1 MIRMVFDQE
10 RPKIMAVSLTRKTP
24 RPTKINLA
32 LLHVSVPPA
41 VALRLGVA
49 PSSNLSTDRPTDPA
63 DYSDGYGGTYAKG
76 E

>member
-1 MIRMVFDQE
+1 MIHMVITE
-10 RPKIMAVSLTRKTP
+10 RSKIMAVSLTRKTP
-24 RPTKINLA
+24 RPTKINVA
-32 LLHVSVPPA
+32 LLHVYVSPS

>member
-1 MIRMVFDQE
+1 MIHMVTN
-10 RPKIMAVSLTRKTP
+10 RRSKIMAVSLTRKSP
-24 RPTKINLA
+24 RPQPTKINVA
-32 LLHVSVPPA
+32 LLHVYVSPS

-49 PSSNLSTDRPTDPA
+49 PSSNLSDRPADPA

>member
-1 MIRMVFDQE
+1 
-10 RPKIMAVSLTRKTP
+10 MAVTLRKSTDP
-24 RPTKINLA
+24 QSKINFA
-32 LLHVSVPPA
+32 LLHTYVSPA
-41 VALRLGVA
+41 AALRLGVA